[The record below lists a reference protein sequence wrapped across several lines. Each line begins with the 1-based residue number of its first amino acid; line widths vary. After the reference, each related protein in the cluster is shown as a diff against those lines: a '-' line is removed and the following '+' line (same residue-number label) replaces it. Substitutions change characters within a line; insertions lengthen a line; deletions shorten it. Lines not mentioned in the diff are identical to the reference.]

1 MRGENV
7 VSADNHLMH
16 VRRKEG
22 EQMCELTHEFAQS
35 VGHANI
41 LVMQI
46 FPPNDRVEVGGGR
59 GHGHGQSVVEGRK
72 RTWTQMVQVSM
83 RSQLEDVNVK
93 LKRPKYHL

>member
-46 FPPNDRVEVGGGR
+46 FPPNDRVGVGGAGPR
-59 GHGHGQSVVEGRK
+59 PRAVCSGGQKAYVDTDGASLDEKPVGGCQCKIE
-72 RTWTQMVQVSM
+72 TS
-83 RSQLEDVNVK
+83 
-93 LKRPKYHL
+93 